1 MVCYCNL
8 KGRHNYC
15 KLSDQLPAMKSP
27 LSYHE
32 KYNILTAEEHKLLL
46 RTIPVIR
53 KFIRK
58 SRRISSVHYATRDA
72 HSKSYGYLKGTFLP
86 AATHE
91 AEKFFPNASY
101 EVLVRYS
108 HAHLKIIKTDRQ
120 LPVYGLALKIKWNQ
134 QEINYPLV
142 NFPVFVTNSVT
153 RFLKLFIGINRF
165 YTAPFILKPYK
176 LLNVGLRVIPILA
189 ELMNVSFI
197 KAFKDFMKT
206 FPDFILSRD
215 YHSIGAYRW
224 GDHMIKLKM
233 VPVQTGFK
241 PDKSRFVFENI
252 QEYVSEQPV
261 YYNLYAQFA
270 YDEKFQPVNDLK
282 KQWTAT
288 PDVHLGTIELN
299 EVLQDSPDLE
309 KCSFSPFD
317 SPEVFQPVGKIQSLR
332 KAAYEASVQT
342 RNQLNAD

>member
-1 MVCYCNL
+1 MY
-8 KGRHNYC
+8 
-15 KLSDQLPAMKSP
+15 QP
-27 LSYHE
+27 L
-32 KYNILTAEEHKLLL
+32 KYNTSYNQLSAKETALLKETL
-46 RTIPVIR
+46 VSVQE
-53 KFIRK
+53 FIRK

-86 AATHE
+86 AATPE
-91 AEKFFPNASY
+91 AEKFFPSASY

-165 YTAPFILKPYK
+165 YTAPFILKPFK
-176 LLNVGLRVIPILA
+176 LLNAGLKVIPIMA
-189 ELMNVSFI
+189 ELMNISFI
-197 KAFKDFMKT
+197 NAFKNFMKT
-206 FPDFILSRD
+206 FPDLILSRD

-233 VPVQTGFK
+233 VPVQTGFQ
-241 PDKSRFVFENI
+241 PDKSKSVFENI

-261 YYNLYAQFA
+261 YYDLYAQFA
-270 YDEKFQPVNDLK
+270 FDEKFQPVNDLK
-282 KQWTAT
+282 QQWTAT